1 MFTGI
6 VEEVG
11 QVKAIGNGTLQIQAT
26 KVLEDVK
33 LGDSIAVNGICLTVT
48 GFNSH
53 SFQADVMPET
63 IKRTSLGELK
73 LGSPVNLERALTL
86 SSRLGGHIV
95 SGHIDGT
102 GRIVSLKED
111 KNAILMKIQ
120 ADGAILRYIVE
131 KGSVALDGISLT
143 VAQVGAKD
151 FTVSLIPHTR
161 QVTNLSVKG
170 EGSLINIEND
180 VVGKYVAKLLQPAGE
195 SADVAAQSSITMNF
209 LKENGF

>member
-33 LGDSIAVNGICLTVT
+33 LGDSIAINGICLTVT

-102 GRIVSLKED
+102 GRIVFLKED

-143 VAQVGAKD
+143 VVQVGSRD

-180 VVGKYVAKLLQPAGE
+180 VVGKYVAKLLQPADE
-195 SADVAAQSSITMNF
+195 SAGVAAQSSITMDF